1 MMAFLFDRWA
11 NLPPHASLW
20 TVIAAAVVIIG
31 VVLGYVLNAALR
43 KRQMDR
49 MGHPPQLR
57 RLTETSSK
65 ALAVAR
71 PILVGV
77 ALLLLVVVWF
87 RPQSAGKA
95 RMVEARGIDLVIV
108 LDYSKSMYARD
119 IPRSR
124 IERAKQEL
132 GHLLEKLSGTR
143 VGLVL
148 FAGTTQE
155 LPLTT
160 DYSAIKLFW
169 EELEPIDMPV
179 GGTAIG
185 LALTSATRLLQRVR
199 GKGPDRDQVI
209 LLITDGEDHESEP
222 LKAAEVARKLGIR
235 VYTLGIGSPVG
246 ELIPH
251 ITTDGQQVGYVKHD
265 GKFVTTKLD
274 RKTLERI
281 AQMTGG
287 SFFHASPTSFG
298 VSRFMKEIDKL
309 KKAETEKRIQRTYHD
324 VFQVPLFLALLL
336 LVVEASLGSRRFSRR
351 RSPRPKGPK
360 PSVQPTEEPHA

>member
-20 TVIAAAVVIIG
+20 SVVLAVALLVA
-31 VVLGYVLNAALR
+31 VVLGYVVQATLR
-43 KRQMDR
+43 QRQLER
-49 MGHPPQLR
+49 LGHLPQLR
-57 RLTETSSK
+57 QLTSASP
-65 ALAVAR
+65 ALRVAR

-77 ALLLLVVVWF
+77 ALLLLLVVWF
-87 RPQSAGKA
+87 RPQTAGKA
-95 RMVEARGIDLVIV
+95 RMVKARGIDLVIV

-132 GHLLEKLSGTR
+132 SRLLDRLSGTR

-160 DYSAIKLFW
+160 DYGAVKLFW
-169 EELEPIDMPV
+169 EDLEPSDMPV

-199 GKGPDRDQVI
+199 GKGPERDQVI
-209 LLITDGEDHESEP
+209 FLITDGEDHESEP
-222 LKAAEVARKLGIR
+222 LKAADLARKLGIR
-235 VYTLGIGSPVG
+235 IYALGIGSPVG

-251 ITTDGQQVGYVKHD
+251 ITADGQQVGYLKHQ

-274 RKTLERI
+274 RATLEKITRTTSG
-281 AQMTGG
+281 AYLQ
-287 SFFHASPTSFG
+287 ASASSFG
-298 VSRFMKEIDKL
+298 VDRFMKEIDKL
-309 KKAETEKRIQRTYHD
+309 KKAETDRRLQRTYHD
-324 VFQVPLFLALLL
+324 WFQLPLFLALLL
-336 LVVEASLGSRRFSRR
+336 LIVEASLGSRQFSRR
-351 RSPRPKGPK
+351 RPPERQQAPAK
-360 PSVQPTEEPHA
+360 EEPHA